1 MGMKATSPLTETNAT
16 LAKAGRLVHEPEGVL
31 LKLWL
36 YPSAAGGVL
45 YLLVVGV
52 LAPLRRFLHKITR

>member
-1 MGMKATSPLTETNAT
+1 VQL
-16 LAKAGRLVHEPEGVL
+16 L

-36 YPSAAGGVL
+36 YPSAAGGFV

-52 LAPLRRFLHKITR
+52 LAPLRRIIHKIISQ